1 MFQFGNRL
9 IFVFKNFH
17 SLLMICYTSVKIKSR
32 HFCDGKI
39 HTVKTKRCYI
49 LSLYLRLVSCHS
61 RDVAWHDKA
70 MVLSPHLVFLLIG
83 QVLASILFSVP

>member
-1 MFQFGNRL
+1 MTEKFTPLRQKGA
-9 IFVFKNFH
+9 
-17 SLLMICYTSVKIKSR
+17 
-32 HFCDGKI
+32 
-39 HTVKTKRCYI
+39 I
-49 LSLYLRLVSCHS
+49 LSLYLWLVSCHS